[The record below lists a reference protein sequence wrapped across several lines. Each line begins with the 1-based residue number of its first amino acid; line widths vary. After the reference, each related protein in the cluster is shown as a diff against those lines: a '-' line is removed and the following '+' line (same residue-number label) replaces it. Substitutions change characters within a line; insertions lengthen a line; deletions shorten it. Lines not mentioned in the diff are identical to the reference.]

1 MIRIV
6 FILLYPCTA
15 LRPKKLRIG
24 ATRYAVI
31 FVLMQYLTPFL
42 LLLFSLFKPMVINF
56 KIISIVLF
64 ALLCLGVV
72 VFIERRIDKNIEGLT
87 YRVSMIHDSP
97 LKVFVAISIVLGGIL
112 FMAAGIVI
120 LGVNFWN

>member
-87 YRVSMIHDSP
+87 YRVSMIHDSL

>member
-1 MIRIV
+1 
-6 FILLYPCTA
+6 
-15 LRPKKLRIG
+15 
-24 ATRYAVI
+24 
-31 FVLMQYLTPFL
+31 
-42 LLLFSLFKPMVINF
+42 MVINL
-56 KIISIVLF
+56 KIISIVIF